1 MGSEMCIRDRSGGG
15 DGRIRRR
22 VRLLPREAD
31 HRHVGVGVVSGLTQH
46 GGGGENLHL
55 TRFLHRHVDA
65 SRGQSREEPLADERD
80 LQNDVA
86 YASSSPSTRTVEVVQ
101 HQLLGNDLLHDLP
114 QQVEGGEENGAVQLP
129 LTQNGSQ
136 TQHDLPDLLRAE
148 VAGQRVEEVDV
159 EVEVA
164 QTEGLEGE
172 GVAAEEEGAV
182 AEEAEI
188 WSEDLRLVFP
198 QNELEDDEQVVA
210 KRYLRESG
218 GEGLRRGSGVTRRGR
233 RGSEE

>member
-1 MGSEMCIRDRSGGG
+1 MADNSAGGDEGLGVGEGLREETLVGESVGGRVGSGGES
-15 DGRIRRR
+15 DGREEQIHLDEGGLEGAFLLLRR
-22 VRLLPREAD
+22 VLVGNILAGLGHAEEANE
-31 HRHVGVGVVSGLTQH
+31 T
-46 GGGGENLHL
+46 
-55 TRFLHRHVDA
+55 A
-65 SRGQSREEPLADERD
+65 
-80 LQNDVA
+80 VA
-86 YASSSPSTRTVEVVQ
+86 
-101 HQLLGNDLLHDLP
+101 
-114 QQVEGGEENGAVQLP
+114 
-129 LTQNGSQ
+129 
-136 TQHDLPDLLRAE
+136 
-148 VAGQRVEEVDV
+148 VEEVDV